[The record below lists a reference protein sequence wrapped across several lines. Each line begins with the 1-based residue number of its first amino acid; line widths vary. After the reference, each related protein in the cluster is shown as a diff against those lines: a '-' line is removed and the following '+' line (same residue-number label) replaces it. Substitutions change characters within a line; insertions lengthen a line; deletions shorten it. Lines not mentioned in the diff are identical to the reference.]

1 MDNAKFQEQAKA
13 LAHRLAEREK
23 SYEKNGFPVITKCYD
38 KFDHLK
44 DRLKKSKVVTEIDNK
59 YNFSEKWATL
69 SAIDKNLTDIES
81 GLSQVGGYYDAMVE
95 STGLNP
101 LKKLGVDPTNKTN
114 PTKLKDALEKGELHK
129 IAKEAVKDKIV
140 KASIKAV
147 AFPLIAMGV
156 PALWAGAI
164 VGAET
169 LAFGVAKTGYTL
181 EKHRRERL
189 KKQQEKESKEAKTG
203 AGEVPGASGS
213 SPGRNTKNMDASA
226 AHSLNGG
233 HAASNISNGD
243 VTVANIQKRVSN
255 VITEVIQSR
264 QILAQLVYDVQ
275 ARRDELD
282 SIVEGNDN
290 SLVMRAQQSYENAVS
305 ALEDDVL
312 PRLMQIKSLLDDYV
326 RKI

>member
-1 MDNAKFQEQAKA
+1 MDNANLLEQAKA

-23 SYEKNGFPVITKCYD
+23 SYEKNGFPVIAKCYD
-38 KFDHLK
+38 KYDHLK
-44 DRLKKSKVVTEIDNK
+44 DRLKKSKVVTKIDNK

-81 GLSQVGGYYDAMVE
+81 GLSQVGGLYDAMVE

-129 IAKEAVKDKIV
+129 IAKEAVKDKIA
-140 KASIKAV
+140 KATIEAV
-147 AFPLIAMGV
+147 APALIAWGV
-156 PALWAGAI
+156 PALWAGVL
-164 VGAET
+164 VGAGT
-169 LAFGVAKTGYTL
+169 LVTTGYTL

-189 KKQQEKESKEAKTG
+189 KKQQEKESKETKTD

-213 SPGRNTKNMDASA
+213 SPGRNAKNMDASA

-255 VITEVIQSR
+255 VIAEITESR
-264 QILAQLVYDVQ
+264 QGLAKLVYDVQ

-282 SIVEGNDN
+282 SILEGDDS
-290 SLVMRAQQSYENAVS
+290 SLIMRAQQSYENAVS

-312 PRLMQIKSLLDDYV
+312 PRLTQIKSLLDDY
-326 RKI
+326 IHTI